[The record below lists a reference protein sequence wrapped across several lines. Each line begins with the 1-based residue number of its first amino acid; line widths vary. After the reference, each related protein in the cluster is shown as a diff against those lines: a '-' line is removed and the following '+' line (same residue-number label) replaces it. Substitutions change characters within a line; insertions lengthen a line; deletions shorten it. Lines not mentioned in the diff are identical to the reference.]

1 MAPAKETILI
11 TGGTTGLGFYTAI
24 QLAKQYKDASI
35 IVASR
40 KDTDSA
46 STAIRKA
53 SGHQDVQFMSL
64 DLGSLKNVRDF
75 VDRYAEK
82 QLAPISLLLLNA
94 GIQFP
99 EEATFTE
106 DKIEA
111 TLAVNHVGHALLL
124 HLLLPYLA
132 TQARI
137 VVTSSGT
144 HDPAQKSG
152 IPIGTYKSAEDL
164 AHPQGESLRK
174 PGRQRYAESKLAN
187 VMWTYA
193 LHRRLVQVPDKKWT
207 VVAFDPGLMPGTGLA
222 RNAGGVLRFIWHHVF
237 PKLIPILRRTYHHN
251 IWRPQESADHL
262 AFIASKESTSG
273 VYYEVEK
280 PIKSSVDSYDEAK
293 QEDLWAWTIKTIAK
307 DETEAREFEIVP
319 KV

>member
-1 MAPAKETILI
+1 MSPTKETILI
-11 TGGTTGLGFYTAI
+11 TGGTTGLGYYTAI
-24 QLAKQYKDASI
+24 ELAKQYKDASI

-46 STAIRKA
+46 SAAIRKA
-53 SGHQDVQFMSL
+53 SGHSDVQFLTL
-64 DLGSLKNVRDF
+64 DLGSLDQVRDF
-75 VDRYAEK
+75 VARYSKK
-82 QLAPISLLLLNA
+82 QLPPISMLLLNA

-99 EEATFTE
+99 EEATYTA

-111 TLAVNHVGHALLL
+111 TLAINHVGHALLL
-124 HLLLPYLA
+124 HLLLPHLA
-132 TQARI
+132 PQVRI
-137 VVTSSGT
+137 VVTASGT

-152 IPIGTYKSAEDL
+152 IPVGLYKSAEDL
-164 AHPQGESLRK
+164 AHPKGESLKK

-207 VVAFDPGLMPGTGLA
+207 VVSFDPGLMPGTGLS
-222 RNAGGVLRFIWHHVF
+222 RNAGSVLKFLWHHVL
-237 PKLIPILRRTYHHN
+237 PRLIPLLRATYHHN
-251 IWRPQESADHL
+251 IWKPQESGAHL
-262 AFIASKESTSG
+262 AFVASKESTSG
-273 VYYEVEK
+273 VYYEVQK

-293 QEDLWAWTIKTIAK
+293 QEDLWAWTIKTVAK
-307 DETEAREFEIVP
+307 DEAEAQEFEIVP